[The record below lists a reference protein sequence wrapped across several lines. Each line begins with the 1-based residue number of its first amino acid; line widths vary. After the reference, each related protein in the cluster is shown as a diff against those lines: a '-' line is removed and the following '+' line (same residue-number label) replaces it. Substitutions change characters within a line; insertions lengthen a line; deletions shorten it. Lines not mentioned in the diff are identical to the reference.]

1 MFQQPEMAIV
11 IVLLVLALAISNY
24 EVRNNRKDR

>member
-11 IVLLVLALAISNY
+11 IVLLVVALAISNY
-24 EVRNNRKDR
+24 EVRNHRDGQ